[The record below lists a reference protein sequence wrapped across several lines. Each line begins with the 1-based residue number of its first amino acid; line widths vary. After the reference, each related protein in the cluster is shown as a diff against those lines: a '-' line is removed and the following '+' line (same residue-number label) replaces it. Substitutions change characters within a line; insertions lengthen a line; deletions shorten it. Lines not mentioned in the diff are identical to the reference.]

1 MLFPHLYGP
10 LPVDAVMTTTV
21 YRTRRPGTV
30 RAVGRHAVG
39 VERSSAA
46 GAARDMLVSVS
57 GAAQNRQGAA
67 TRLRLV
73 KAAERLFAAHGVDA
87 VSVRAVNAAAGLGAA
102 SVHYHFGSK
111 DDLLRAVLT
120 DVGAPVR
127 DEIAANVAV
136 LAADPVAPSPDA
148 LVRAVTEPY
157 LKLLLRH
164 RVRGMRWIKIIA
176 QISQEN
182 NPVLL
187 DTEQRLPDEL
197 FAQVQ
202 RAFPIRIR
210 RAWNCGGPSR
220 S

>member
-1 MLFPHLYGP
+1 M
-10 LPVDAVMTTTV
+10 
-21 YRTRRPGTV
+21 
-30 RAVGRHAVG
+30 
-39 VERSSAA
+39 
-46 GAARDMLVSVS
+46 S

-73 KAAERLFAAHGVDA
+73 KAAERLFATHGVDA

-111 DDLLRAVLT
+111 DELLRAVLM

-127 DEIAANVAV
+127 DEISANVAA
-136 LAADPVAPSPDA
+136 LAAQPRVPSSEA

-176 QISQEN
+176 QISQEDH
-182 NPVLL
+182 PVLL
-187 DTEQRLPDEL
+187 AAEQRLPDEL

-202 RAFPIRIR
+202 RVFPDSDPVRLELRWAISIMNFIQALS
-210 RAWNCGGPSR
+210 RADEWSR
-220 S
+220 SGSRLAEPELRAFYEDLVSFVVGGVDRLLGS

>member
-1 MLFPHLYGP
+1 M
-10 LPVDAVMTTTV
+10 
-21 YRTRRPGTV
+21 
-30 RAVGRHAVG
+30 
-39 VERSSAA
+39 
-46 GAARDMLVSVS
+46 SV
-57 GAAQNRQGAA
+57 AAQNRQGAA

-73 KAAERLFAAHGVDA
+73 KAAERLFAAQGVDA

-127 DEIAANVAV
+127 DEIAANVAL
-136 LAADPVAPSPDA
+136 LAADPVAPSADA

-182 NPVLL
+182 HPVMLE
-187 DTEQRLPDEL
+187 TEQHLPDEL

-202 RAFPIRIR
+202 RTFPDSDQARLELRWAISIMNFIQALSRADEWR
-210 RAWNCGGPSR
+210 RNGSRLDEAELRDFYEDLVSFVVGGVDR
-220 S
+220 LLGA

>member
-1 MLFPHLYGP
+1 M
-10 LPVDAVMTTTV
+10 
-21 YRTRRPGTV
+21 
-30 RAVGRHAVG
+30 
-39 VERSSAA
+39 
-46 GAARDMLVSVS
+46 S
-57 GAAQNRQGAA
+57 GAAHNRQGAA

-73 KAAERLFAAHGVDA
+73 KAAERLFAAQGVDA

-127 DEIAANVAV
+127 DEIAAKVAE
-136 LAADPVAPSPDA
+136 LAAAPVPATADA

-157 LKLLLRH
+157 LKLLLSH

-187 DTEQRLPDEL
+187 DTEQHLPEEL

-202 RAFPIRIR
+202 RTFPDSDPARLELRWAISIMTFIQALSRADEWRRGGSRLAEPDLRAFYEDLVSF
-210 RAWNCGGPSR
+210 AVGGVER
-220 S
+220 LLGA